1 MRTLTL
7 TSPLMKGPDV
17 VRVQNALKNVHGAA
31 IEVDGEYGPMTA
43 AAVKRYRHKAG
54 FKVVNGTMPER
65 AQKILLGEWPLSPVE
80 KARAATRAAAAKRAE
95 KRITV
100 PEKAVRWMEER
111 AGLTESP
118 AGSNRVPRLM
128 REGKAAGLSTWMS
141 SMGWPWCAYT
151 TSLSNLVSG
160 GYYGWYSLIKGKSN
174 GLYVPEILS
183 DAKAGRN
190 GLRLVPKAEA
200 KRGDLLVFNFD
211 GGVVDHIGRARG
223 PWKNGSIQT
232 VEANTSFEGK
242 SGSQSDGGA
251 LALRTRSWGLI
262 EAVVRDD
269 KRR

>member
-7 TSPLMKGPDV
+7 TSPYMKGPDV
-17 VRVQNALKNVHGAA
+17 VRVQNSLKSVHGHK

-54 FKVVNGTMPER
+54 FKVVNGTLPER

-95 KRITV
+95 KRLSV

-128 REGKAAGLSTWMS
+128 ADGKAAGLASGMYR
-141 SMGWPWCAYT
+141 MGWPWCAYT

-160 GYYGWYSLIKGKSN
+160 GYHGWTGLIKGWTN
-174 GLYVPEILS
+174 PLYCPTILA
-183 DAKAGRN
+183 DAKAGKN

-200 KRGDLLVFNFD
+200 KRGDLLLFNWD

-223 PWKNGSIQT
+223 PWKDGRIET
-232 VEANTSFEGK
+232 VEGNTSFDN
-242 SGSQSDGGA
+242 SGSQSNGGA
-251 LALRTRSWGLI
+251 LAKRTRSWDQI

-269 KRR
+269 KAR